1 MTRPGQAAWTVV
13 WRFFFSGAATG
24 DRKPRGCDSGMVAW
38 GAHWGGT
45 EEASRTATQS
55 SSATRD
61 IPNLFKSHIL
71 PRRARAAAS
80 QLDESSS
87 GSASANAVDAAG
99 LRAVCDCH

>member
-13 WRFFFSGAATG
+13 WRFFFWRGDWRQKATRVRQWHG
-24 DRKPRGCDSGMVAW
+24 GMGRAL
-38 GAHWGGT
+38 GGT